1 MFARQLRVA
10 WTPATPSTD
19 YVFFMLLL
27 VTVLELLAAVQCMCS
42 LKLLLLLLRKPIPL
56 LLHSMGAARCT
67 KATVAAVPPLQ
78 NPTSVAYMPMN
89 METAACTAC

>member
-1 MFARQLRVA
+1 M
-10 WTPATPSTD
+10 
-19 YVFFMLLL
+19 
-27 VTVLELLAAVQCMCS
+27 
-42 LKLLLLLLRKPIPL
+42 LLLLLLRKPIPL

>member
-42 LKLLLLLLRKPIPL
+42 LMLLLLLLRKPIPL

-67 KATVAAVPPLQ
+67 KATVAAVPLQ
-78 NPTSVAYMPMN
+78 HNPTSVVCMAVD
-89 METAACTAC
+89 